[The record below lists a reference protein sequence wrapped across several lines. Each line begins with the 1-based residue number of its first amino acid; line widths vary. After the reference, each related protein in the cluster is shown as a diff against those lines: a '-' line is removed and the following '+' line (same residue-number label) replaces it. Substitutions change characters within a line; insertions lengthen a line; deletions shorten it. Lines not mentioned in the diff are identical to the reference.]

1 MSPSPSDPGLAA
13 HRAGGGIAPENTMAA
28 FERVLRTGRA
38 GWIEFDVHR
47 TRDGHLLVCHDAD
60 VTRTTDHAEHHL
72 PSTAIAELDL
82 HDLRQLDAG
91 GWFGEEFTGAQLP
104 LLTEVL
110 DLLAGR
116 SRIMLEAKS
125 PERYPGIA
133 ADLASALRDRGS
145 ALDPADLTIWS
156 SDHTFLHAVHE
167 IAPEYPKGWFV
178 RRVDPAV
185 VKPHREILH
194 SIGVWPQ
201 ITARDVREAHR
212 LGLSTAA
219 ATMNS
224 AERFTAARDLGT
236 DIVLTDFPEF
246 LDRGGAGAVAQFD
259 PVHRPLSSWVDGR
272 VLTEVALRINDP
284 ALVRR
289 VQSSRTLPWTLRR
302 LGGVVVRPVEVHIH
316 ESTPLVTV
324 DVPTRRPGT
333 GPTTLSLHTEGG
345 EVLDVVEF
353 GHALAPTDQ
362 GPHI

>member
-1 MSPSPSDPGLAA
+1 M
-13 HRAGGGIAPENTMAA
+13 
-28 FERVLRTGRA
+28 
-38 GWIEFDVHR
+38 
-47 TRDGHLLVCHDAD
+47 
-60 VTRTTDHAEHHL
+60 
-72 PSTAIAELDL
+72 
-82 HDLRQLDAG
+82 
-91 GWFGEEFTGAQLP
+91 
-104 LLTEVL
+104 
-110 DLLAGR
+110 
-116 SRIMLEAKS
+116 
-125 PERYPGIA
+125 
-133 ADLASALRDRGS
+133 
-145 ALDPADLTIWS
+145 
-156 SDHTFLHAVHE
+156 
-167 IAPEYPKGWFV
+167 

-201 ITARDVREAHR
+201 ITARDMREAHR